1 MKKKICLE
9 QIRKNNK
16 QWGLGDVGVGVGS
29 GVGIKSRGRWR
40 GGEHCKK
47 HQKTNKWE
55 DVYYNSYG
63 MSCGKKK
70 MGIGKKIYCCGKKK
84 LQKL

>member
-1 MKKKICLE
+1 MGAGRCGGGGGEWGWNKE
-9 QIRKNNK
+9 QGKME
-16 QWGLGDVGVGVGS
+16 G
-29 GVGIKSRGRWR
+29 

>member
-1 MKKKICLE
+1 MGAGRCGGGGGEWGWNKE
-9 QIRKNNK
+9 QGKME
-16 QWGLGDVGVGVGS
+16 
-29 GVGIKSRGRWR
+29 